1 MKLNEEQLTAIIF
14 QIDSLY
20 HLMGAFLPD
29 SKEKDEFFIAMMKIF
44 DNLHNER
51 TKLIIERSD
60 ADV

>member
-1 MKLNEEQLTAIIF
+1 MNLNTEQLDAIIF

-20 HLMGAFLPD
+20 HLMEAFLPD
-29 SKEKDEFFIAMMKIF
+29 SKEKDEFFVSMLKIF
-44 DNLHNER
+44 DSLHNER